1 MFIFQTEND
10 FVTGRVMVDGPP
22 VGIVYWSAEGHL
34 GTINVSFALHLTM

>member
-22 VGIVYWSAEGHL
+22 VGIVYWLLNWLVVWSL
-34 GTINVSFALHLTM
+34 NLF